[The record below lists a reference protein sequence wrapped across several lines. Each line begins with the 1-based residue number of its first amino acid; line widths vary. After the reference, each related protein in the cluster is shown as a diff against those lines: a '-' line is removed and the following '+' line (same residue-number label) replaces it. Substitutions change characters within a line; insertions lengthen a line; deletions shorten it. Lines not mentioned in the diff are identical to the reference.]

1 MERFEILTSD
11 DHSGSME
18 TEYDVICIGAGFAG
32 LTAAHT
38 LLKALPSL
46 KICVLEAK
54 GTVEFSLSAHT
65 QIRLNLRCTL

>member
-1 MERFEILTSD
+1 MLTSD

-38 LLKALPSL
+38 LLKAKPSL

-54 GTVEFSLSAHT
+54 GTVDFSLSAHT
-65 QIRLNLRCTL
+65 QIWLNSRYTL

>member
-1 MERFEILTSD
+1 MLTSN
-11 DHSGSME
+11 DHSGSMMM

-38 LLKALPSL
+38 LLKAKPSL

-54 GTVEFSLSAHT
+54 GTVDSSLSAHT
-65 QIRLNLRCTL
+65 QIWLNSGCTL